1 VTHHLHLTVRDDSR
15 APPIPRPPSED
26 RGYGLALVDALCAGW
41 GVRTVPDGKAVWA
54 TLRVWPGAGTSGARS
69 TGRAP

>member
-15 APPIPRPPSED
+15 
-26 RGYGLALVDALCAGW
+26 ALVDALCAGW

-54 TLRVWPGAGTSGARS
+54 TLRVWPGAGTSWARS